1 MLYTINQIF
10 IRELIV
16 TNKNEQGWAVSSTNL
31 TIKSDRTSCCSISL
45 SHPRK
50 RESPP
55 PVSSEGWQD
64 VTTGTLCSSV
74 CNHWFIRYPSR
85 MAGRPYVN
93 IIGYLSV
100 TWRNN
105 AITWCSRPRDL
116 TRLSPRS
123 TSVCHSLIFRPPAL
137 GPRRRALRGGVN
149 IKHCKCTRE
158 LPDWRFSSDFYI
170 GGSKTPLRIFMFY
183 WFNDLRRRPNF
194 LSGEVFRRAFGAS
207 DMPKRT

>member
-1 MLYTINQIF
+1 MLYKINQIF
-10 IRELIV
+10 IRKLIV
-16 TNKNEQGWAVSSTNL
+16 TNKNEQVWAVSSTNL
-31 TIKSDRTSCCSISL
+31 TMKSDRTSS

-55 PVSSEGWQD
+55 PVSSEGWPD
-64 VTTGTLCSSV
+64 VTTETLCSSV

-123 TSVCHSLIFRPPAL
+123 TAVCLSVTHSSSARLHSDH
-137 GPRRRALRGGVN
+137 GVAPSEEAW
-149 IKHCKCTRE
+149 I
-158 LPDWRFSSDFYI
+158 
-170 GGSKTPLRIFMFY
+170 
-183 WFNDLRRRPNF
+183 
-194 LSGEVFRRAFGAS
+194 
-207 DMPKRT
+207 

>member
-10 IRELIV
+10 IRELIQKR
-16 TNKNEQGWAVSSTNL
+16 TRLSSEL
-31 TIKSDRTSCCSISL
+31 QKLDRTSCCSIWL

-50 RESPP
+50 RESVHP

-64 VTTGTLCSSV
+64 VTTWTLCSSV

-123 TSVCHSLIFRPPAL
+123 TSVCLSVTHSSSARLHSDPQ
-137 GPRRRALRGGVN
+137 RRR
-149 IKHCKCTRE
+149 
-158 LPDWRFSSDFYI
+158 DY
-170 GGSKTPLRIFMFY
+170 KTLLMY
-183 WFNDLRRRPNF
+183 
-194 LSGEVFRRAFGAS
+194 
-207 DMPKRT
+207 KRTARLTV